1 MVNVFQRL
9 TRRATTS
16 SSSTVPDPGINGHNI
31 SSRSPDL
38 HRTTSGNSW
47 KRNQRSIVD
56 GPSPRHLIL
65 ISDNA
70 TFDPHI
76 IQRFQTEGFDV
87 NYLGFVC
94 TDDAEKDR
102 KALEFAVHEKE
113 DELEAGERY
122 AIVGMYS
129 TNHRQIHQY
138 RLEIDRNTDYSSI

>member
-1 MVNVFQRL
+1 
-9 TRRATTS
+9 
-16 SSSTVPDPGINGHNI
+16 
-31 SSRSPDL
+31 
-38 HRTTSGNSW
+38 
-47 KRNQRSIVD
+47 
-56 GPSPRHLIL
+56 L

>member
-9 TRRATTS
+9 ARRATTGS
-16 SSSTVPDPGINGHNI
+16 GSTVPEYGANGSNI
-31 SSRSPDL
+31 PRRSHEL

-47 KRNQRSIVD
+47 KRNRRSTVD
-56 GPSPRHLIL
+56 EPSPRHLIL

-76 IQRFQTEGFDV
+76 IQRFQAEGFDV
-87 NYLGFVC
+87 TYLGFVC

-122 AIVGMYS
+122 AIVGMYLHQL
-129 TNHRQIHQY
+129 NHRGKA
-138 RLEIDRNTDYSSI
+138 T